1 MHRTAVAPISP
12 PLPLMMHLKLSNF
25 KKLSFSPFRGFLDQR
40 EKCSEEKSI
49 TVSFLDILACVFAR
63 KKVLVQHYSFL
74 IVNDAVEMRDALEG
88 KNLGK
93 KRKKGCSSGGKQM
106 DSAMRMSTYRC
117 CSKAQEMLMIFDN
130 NDSNNKTREEVVT
143 SSMGLLSI
151 TAPKKKPLLLLF

>member
-1 MHRTAVAPISP
+1 M
-12 PLPLMMHLKLSNF
+12 
-25 KKLSFSPFRGFLDQR
+25 
-40 EKCSEEKSI
+40 
-49 TVSFLDILACVFAR
+49 
-63 KKVLVQHYSFL
+63 LVQHYSFL
-74 IVNDAVEMRDALEG
+74 IVNDAVEMRDAALEG

-93 KRKKGCSSGGKQM
+93 KGKKGCSFGGKQM

>member
-1 MHRTAVAPISP
+1 MLWGEINYC
-12 PLPLMMHLKLSNF
+12 LF
-25 KKLSFSPFRGFLDQR
+25 
-40 EKCSEEKSI
+40 
-49 TVSFLDILACVFAR
+49 FLDILAWVFAR

-130 NDSNNKTREEVVT
+130 NDSDNKTREEVVT